1 MAVLL
6 LPFALAK
13 QGQDQPALPRPDQE
27 LVAVLCRVENDLGVG
42 GGQVVDQVVG
52 VERDRIAQG
61 GPFGFGRNP

>member
-1 MAVLL
+1 MVVLL

-13 QGQDQPALPRPDQE
+13 QGKDQSALPRPHQE
-27 LVAVLCRVENDLGVG
+27 LVARLCRVVDDLGVG
-42 GGQVVDQVVG
+42 GGQLVDQVVG